1 MSPHLLY
8 LTHRIPF
15 PPNKGDKIRSYH
27 LLQHLRQN
35 YTVHIGSFIDDPADW
50 QYESDIKALSDE
62 YCLRPLSP
70 RLGKLRSLSGFLS
83 GEALSLPYYRDK
95 TLQAWV
101 NEIIAKYDILDMVIF
116 SSAMAQY
123 VESYSQARRIM
134 DFVDIDSDKWQQYA
148 LTKKWPYHQ
157 IYRREGKRLFD
168 YECHI
173 ARQFTAS
180 FFVSS
185 QEAELFQRLAPDTA
199 KKIDYFNNGV
209 DASHFSPE
217 HAYPNPYLPGESAL
231 VFTGAMDYWPN
242 VDAADWFAREIF
254 PLILQQH
261 RSARFYIVGSNPV
274 QTVRQLARLPGVI
287 VTGKVDD
294 VRPYL
299 AHARFAVA
307 PLRIA
312 RGVQNKVL
320 EAVSM
325 AKSVVA
331 TPQAIAG
338 VSATIQA
345 HCAVGAQSRD
355 FAAQAIALLGSPPSP
370 NLAGRQAIVE
380 QYDWQR
386 NLLRINTHLTGTSHE
401 Q

>member
-27 LLQHLRQN
+27 LLQHLRQK
-35 YTVHIGSFIDDPADW
+35 YTVHVGSFIDDPADW
-50 QYESDIKALSDE
+50 QYESEIKALSDE

-70 RLGKLRSLSGFLS
+70 RLGKLRSLTGFVS

-101 NEIIAKYDILDMVIF
+101 NEIIAKYDILDMVVF

-123 VESYSQARRIM
+123 IESYNQARRIM

-148 LTKKWPYHQ
+148 LTKKWPYNRV
-157 IYRREGKRLFD
+157 YRREGKRLLD

-173 ARQFTAS
+173 AQQFTAS

-185 QEAELFQRLAPDTA
+185 QEAELFQQLAPDSA
-199 KKIDYFNNGV
+199 GKIDYYNNGV
-209 DASHFSPE
+209 NASYFSPE
-217 HAYPNPYLPGESAL
+217 HAYPNPYSHEESAL

-242 VDAADWFAREIF
+242 VDAVDWFAREIF

-261 RSARFYIVGSNPV
+261 ARARFYIVGSNPARTV
-274 QTVRQLARLPGVI
+274 QQLARLPGVI
-287 VTGKVDD
+287 VTGKVAD
-294 VRPYL
+294 VRSYL
-299 AHARFAVA
+299 AHARLAVA

-338 VSATIQA
+338 VSATIQG
-345 HCAVGAQSRD
+345 HCAVGAD
-355 FAAQAIALLGSPPSP
+355 AGGFAARVIALLDCPPSP
-370 NLAGRQAIVE
+370 SLAGRQAIVE

-386 NLLRINTHLTGTSHE
+386 NLARINTYLTGAPHE